1 MAKVKLKLLKLQ
13 IKRYSVSEPY
23 QRRLNSDT
31 KEGTG
36 FVRGLGLD
44 KGNVTKGVK
53 KGRYTCS
60 WRPFPFCYLSK
71 YKVAWSIL
79 S

>member
-44 KGNVTKGVK
+44 KGNVTKG
-53 KGRYTCS
+53 R
-60 WRPFPFCYLSK
+60 F
-71 YKVAWSIL
+71 
-79 S
+79 